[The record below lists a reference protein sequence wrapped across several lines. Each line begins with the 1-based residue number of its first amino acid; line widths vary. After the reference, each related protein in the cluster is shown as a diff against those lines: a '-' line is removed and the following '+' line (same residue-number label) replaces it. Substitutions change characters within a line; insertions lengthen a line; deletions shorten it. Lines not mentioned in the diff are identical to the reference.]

1 MTKTEESIDHDHEVK
16 LLLLNFL
23 RLRMVKMIMMKVKKY
38 EWQCVL
44 ADILV
49 LAFWP
54 FFLCIKGGFF
64 PA

>member
-1 MTKTEESIDHDHEVK
+1 
-16 LLLLNFL
+16 
-23 RLRMVKMIMMKVKKY
+23 MVKMIMMKVKKY

-54 FFLCIKGGFF
+54 FFRVRGYFF
-64 PA
+64 LRRGDHMMKAMRGMNDSVW